1 MKIRFSI
8 PVKAISNNIF
18 YSGIHGW
25 KRQSIAESW
34 RQMIDCILGEQND
47 KNLIKLKF
55 PVDITITAFCRGRI
69 LDSDNVCAKII
80 IDGIKNN
87 GWIIPDDDIRYVRKV
102 TTQAVKSQE
111 DSVEVIM
118 G

>member
-25 KRQSIAESW
+25 KRQ
-34 RQMIDCILGEQND
+34 CILGEQND